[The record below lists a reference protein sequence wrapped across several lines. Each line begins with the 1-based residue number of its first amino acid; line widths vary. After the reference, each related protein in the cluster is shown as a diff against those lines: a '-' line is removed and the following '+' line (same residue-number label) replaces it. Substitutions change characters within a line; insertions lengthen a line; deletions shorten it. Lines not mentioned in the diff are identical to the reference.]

1 MLGRNGLQIA
11 VCIWVSYVT
20 SCYVT
25 SCSVCP
31 GSSVALGGGGRGGGE
46 GGKGGGWHSISL
58 LFENSILLIKVQG
71 YRGMEV
77 SIFEVL
83 FFLTLLV
90 YTAPHIMVFG
100 AVCVCHIM
108 NLSLL

>member
-1 MLGRNGLQIA
+1 MLWGTGIGQLFF
-11 VCIWVSYVT
+11 
-20 SCYVT
+20 
-25 SCSVCP
+25 
-31 GSSVALGGGGRGGGE
+31 
-46 GGKGGGWHSISL
+46 SIRKQHTV
-58 LFENSILLIKVQG
+58 NTVQG

-100 AVCVCHIM
+100 AVLQSFPCCLPCFFCILLIASSSSTEM
-108 NLSLL
+108 FFQGKKLSISYLKDLK

>member
-31 GSSVALGGGGRGGGE
+31 GSSVALGGGGE
-46 GGKGGGWHSISL
+46 GGKGGGMAQYIITIRKQHTV
-58 LFENSILLIKVQG
+58 NKGTRVQG
-71 YRGMEV
+71 NGSKYFRGV
-77 SIFEVL
+77 VFSY
-83 FFLTLLV
+83 LLV

-100 AVCVCHIM
+100 AVAV
-108 NLSLL
+108 S

>member
-1 MLGRNGLQIA
+1 MF
-11 VCIWVSYVT
+11 
-20 SCYVT
+20 
-25 SCSVCP
+25 
-31 GSSVALGGGGRGGGE
+31 ALGVASRWGWGGGGE
-46 GGKGGGWHSISL
+46 GGGGRHSISL

-90 YTAPHIMVFG
+90 YTVPHIMVFG
-100 AVCVCHIM
+100 AV
-108 NLSLL
+108 

>member
-1 MLGRNGLQIA
+1 MFALG
-11 VCIWVSYVT
+11 
-20 SCYVT
+20 
-25 SCSVCP
+25 
-31 GSSVALGGGGRGGGE
+31 VASRWGGGGGGE
-46 GGKGGGWHSISL
+46 GGGWHSISL
-58 LFENSILLIKVQG
+58 LFENSILLIKEQG

-100 AVCVCHIM
+100 AVCIRM
-108 NLSLL
+108 GNGRFFR

>member
-25 SCSVCP
+25 SCSVCL
-31 GSSVALGGGGRGGGE
+31 GSSVALGGGGGGE
-46 GGKGGGWHSISL
+46 GGGGWHSISL

-100 AVCVCHIM
+100 AVYIILILDE
-108 NLSLL
+108 LSM

>member
-1 MLGRNGLQIA
+1 MAQYIF
-11 VCIWVSYVT
+11 T
-20 SCYVT
+20 
-25 SCSVCP
+25 
-31 GSSVALGGGGRGGGE
+31 
-46 GGKGGGWHSISL
+46 
-58 LFENSILLIKVQG
+58 NSILLIKVQG

-100 AVCVCHIM
+100 AVTGAGISDSTYSFEWAA
-108 NLSLL
+108 LALLYFFFFSN

>member
-1 MLGRNGLQIA
+1 MF
-11 VCIWVSYVT
+11 
-20 SCYVT
+20 
-25 SCSVCP
+25 
-31 GSSVALGGGGRGGGE
+31 ALGVASRWGWGGRGE
-46 GGKGGGWHSISL
+46 GGGVWHSISL

-100 AVCVCHIM
+100 AVVDGM
-108 NLSLL
+108 FLRF